1 MSLLKLVYWHVEFVI
16 VAEVDMDQMV
26 EQVDLEIMA
35 FVQHQEEEF
44 DEEELDAEELVAFSV
59 FEFVNE
65 DAGFEDYQV
74 ELDSDAQLFF
84 VLLQDEKVEQR

>member
-35 FVQHQEEEF
+35 FVQHQEEEL
-44 DEEELDAEELVAFSV
+44 EVEELDAEELVAFSV

-65 DAGFEDYQV
+65 DAEFEDYLV
-74 ELDSDAQLFF
+74 ELNSDAQLFF
-84 VLLQDEKVEQR
+84 VLLQDVKVEQR